1 MKKVFFVGFGNLL
14 TAMVTPFDA
23 NNQVD
28 FAKTTKLIE
37 YLLANGSEGLVVGGT
52 TGESPTLTTDEKIA
66 LFKHTVKVVN
76 NRVPVIAGS
85 GSNSTQA
92 SITLTKA
99 AEKSG
104 ADGIML
110 VAPYY
115 NKPNQE
121 GIYRHFA
128 AIAGETALPVMLYNI
143 PGRSAVKISAEIIIR
158 LSQIDN
164 IVSVKEASG
173 DLDLAA
179 DVIEHTADNFS
190 VYSGEDSI
198 TLPLL
203 SLGADGV
210 VSVVSHI
217 AGNDMSEMLKAYQS
231 GDVARAA
238 SIHRKLL
245 PVMKGMFAQPS
256 PVPVKTA
263 LNMNGIDVGD
273 VRLPLL
279 AMTDSEKEIL
289 KNLIQR

>member
-1 MKKVFFVGFGNLL
+1 MGFGNLL

>member
-1 MKKVFFVGFGNLL
+1 MGFGNLL

-37 YLLANGSEGLVVGGT
+37 HLLENGSEGLVVGGT

-66 LFKHTVKVVN
+66 LFRHTVKVVN
-76 NRVPVIAGS
+76 RRVPVIAGS

-104 ADGIML
+104 VDGVML

-121 GIYRHFA
+121 GLYHHFA
-128 AIAGETALPVMLYNI
+128 AIAGETRLPVMLYNV
-143 PGRSAVKISAEIIIR
+143 PGRTVVKISAETIIR

-164 IVSVKEASG
+164 IVSVKDASG
-173 DLDLAA
+173 DLDLVSN
-179 DVIEHTADNFS
+179 VIEHADDDFS

-203 SLGADGV
+203 ALGGDGV
-210 VSVVSHI
+210 VSVVAHI
-217 AGNDMSEMLKAYQS
+217 AGNDMKGMVNAYQS
-231 GDVARAA
+231 GDVVRAA

-245 PVMKGMFAQPS
+245 PVMNGMFAQPS

-263 LNMNGIDVGD
+263 LNITGVNVGG
-273 VRLPLL
+273 VRLPLM
-279 AMTDSEKEIL
+279 AMSDAERETL
-289 KNLIQR
+289 RNLIQR

>member
-1 MKKVFFVGFGNLL
+1 M

-23 NNQVD
+23 NGQVD

-37 YLLANGSEGLVVGGT
+37 YLLSNGSEGLVIGGT

-66 LFKHTVKVVN
+66 LFRHTVKMVN

-85 GSNSTQA
+85 GSNSTHA
-92 SITLTKA
+92 SIALTKE
-99 AEKSG
+99 AEKAG
-104 ADGIML
+104 VDGVML

-121 GIYRHFA
+121 GLYRHFA
-128 AIAGETALPVMLYNI
+128 SIAGETTLPVMLYNI
-143 PGRSAVKISAEIIIR
+143 PGRSAVKISAETIIQ
-158 LSQIDN
+158 LSQIEN

-179 DVIEHTADNFS
+179 DVIEHTADGFS

-203 SLGADGV
+203 SLGAKGV

-217 AGNDMSEMLKAYQS
+217 AGNDMSEMVDAYQS
-231 GDVARAA
+231 GDVIRAA

-263 LNMNGIDVGD
+263 LNMKGVDAGG
-273 VRLPLL
+273 VRLPLS
-279 AMTDSEKEIL
+279 AMSDTEGEAL
-289 KNLIQR
+289 RNLIKS